1 MRIELTTFSLG
12 SGEHPDASGPGKEV
26 TKPGAKAWTYAWTKS
41 QDEGHGDRLKRL
53 AEELRRL
60 PAEER
65 RRLMDMLGE
74 VAENGRGN
82 TTA

>member
-26 TKPGAKAWTYAWTKS
+26 TKPGATAWTYAWTRS
-41 QDEGHGDRLKRL
+41 QDDGHADRLERL

-60 PAEER
+60 SPEER
-65 RRLMDMLGE
+65 RRLREMLGE
-74 VAENGRGN
+74 DG
-82 TTA
+82 